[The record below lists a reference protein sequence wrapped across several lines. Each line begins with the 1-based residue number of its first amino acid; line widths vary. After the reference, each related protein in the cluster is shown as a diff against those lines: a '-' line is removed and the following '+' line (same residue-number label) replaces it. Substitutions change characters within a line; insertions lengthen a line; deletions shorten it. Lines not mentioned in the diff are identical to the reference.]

1 MQDQELRVTPTHGS
15 EEHPG
20 TVFGIE
26 TPQFKWLVLALVAGL
41 ALLGALS
48 SQMTLL
54 DAAPYA
60 AAPVGIVVVYLRF
73 FQQGKPAGFTFDLID
88 QLLTG
93 GHARPPIESSLTV
106 PDDENPAS

>member
-15 EEHPG
+15 EEYPG

-26 TPQFKWLVLALVAGL
+26 TTRFGWVGLALLAGL
-41 ALLGALS
+41 AWLGALS
-48 SQMTLL
+48 SQMSLL

-73 FQQGKPAGFTFDLID
+73 FQQGRPPGFALDLLD

-106 PDDENPAS
+106 PDDEDPIS